1 MSTVWFVRI
10 LTVSSVNSD
19 SDRALPAFPLGWS
32 IRSRALYYD
41 NMGRQFQS
49 HNIQTLSQLTGNY
62 TDTHVYVTHS
72 SGLTLFF
79 SASQR
84 WPCTTDSWQ
93 RQSVVLVQTASPG
106 TNCFEGAGRHYNPFL
121 SDYTPLFVMP
131 AIPEPT
137 GFLHPG
143 DVICFSSPITDL
155 QGKSLGY

>member
-1 MSTVWFVRI
+1 MIIWDD
-10 LTVSSVNSD
+10 SSSLIIYNH
-19 SDRALPAFPLGWS
+19 R
-32 IRSRALYYD
+32 
-41 NMGRQFQS
+41 
-49 HNIQTLSQLTGNY
+49 SQLTGNY

-79 SASQR
+79 LCLRDDLAQLIVDKDSQ
-84 WPCTTDSWQ
+84 SF
-93 RQSVVLVQTASPG
+93 LVQTASPG
-106 TNCFEGAGRHYNPFL
+106 LTVLRVQGDTTNPFL

-137 GFLHPG
+137 GFLHSG